1 MEHIPAVVCGGLR
14 CSVFISW
21 QLTRLFFALL
31 SVFCATVTTVCVCV
45 CVHAHA
51 CVCVCVCVCV
61 RVCVW
66 VYETCSTS
74 QQKHYDIVL
83 KKKEARLELLRNPRK
98 YRHFNKVQGVF
109 TSERFYCSLMCLAL
123 PGSKKLLL
131 FQVSISRHD
140 AIIRLSHSYAH
151 HKLKANP

>member
-1 MEHIPAVVCGGLR
+1 MYSVNEQSKQYIGDEGGM
-14 CSVFISW
+14 SESE
-21 QLTRLFFALL
+21 A
-31 SVFCATVTTVCVCV
+31 
-45 CVHAHA
+45 
-51 CVCVCVCVCV
+51 
-61 RVCVW
+61 
-66 VYETCSTS
+66 STS

-109 TSERFYCSLMCLAL
+109 TSERFYDCPVAQTAQFGLPTTLVSDNGPL

-151 HKLKANP
+151 HKLKDPTVSPIRLHGNVTRINSESVTLTLLKAMLW